1 MLLSLNGN
9 FVPHVTARCEDWM
22 DFASY
27 SLALIAAFATAR
39 YVTENTKIHL
49 KFKGLWIH
57 HWILAGSGDGCYV
70 LLEDRRAILVGR
82 INRYRIGGFA
92 KEKLVY
98 KAQKVRML
106 D

>member
-1 MLLSLNGN
+1 
-9 FVPHVTARCEDWM
+9 M

-57 HWILAGSGDGCYV
+57 HWILAALAMAVMYYLKIEQPYLWGGLTGIA
-70 LLEDRRAILVGR
+70 LEGLPRKNWSIRH
-82 INRYRIGGFA
+82 
-92 KEKLVY
+92 KK
-98 KAQKVRML
+98 
-106 D
+106 

>member
-1 MLLSLNGN
+1 
-9 FVPHVTARCEDWM
+9 M

-57 HWILAGSGDGCYV
+57 HWILAALAMAVMYY
-70 LLEDRRAILVGR
+70 LTIE
-82 INRYRIGGFA
+82 
-92 KEKLVY
+92 EP
-98 KAQKVRML
+98 
-106 D
+106 